1 LHRNVS
7 DEHPWL
13 AHNASATLDLD
24 VPVRSRR
31 LNVHNWTDPS
41 LRRARKSIARRG
53 ICSSRSHLRPDGVSS
68 RRISRSGGAIFFGGD
83 PPGCRSL
90 RMDGGYA
97 RHATRRRNG
106 CRLTSVRRSDRVFI
120 HVVAAGIRRLAIGVR
135 IVMAPLADAP
145 PEDLAPP
152 EVPDYPSGPP
162 VDGVT
167 DTPPLHESPPV
178 TVVPEPT
185 PLLLF
190 ISAAASWAYRRRMR
204 AASNHR
210 SRA

>member
-1 LHRNVS
+1 MAGSAKSLPAMDQWSGCILTMRSNTGGVRGVKIAPNVT

-31 LNVHNWTDPS
+31 LNVHNWADPS

-83 PPGCRSL
+83 PPGCRSP

-135 IVMAPLADAP
+135 IVMAPP
-145 PEDLAPP
+145 PC
-152 EVPDYPSGPP
+152 
-162 VDGVT
+162 
-167 DTPPLHESPPV
+167 
-178 TVVPEPT
+178 
-185 PLLLF
+185 
-190 ISAAASWAYRRRMR
+190 RRR
-204 AASNHR
+204 ATS
-210 SRA
+210 